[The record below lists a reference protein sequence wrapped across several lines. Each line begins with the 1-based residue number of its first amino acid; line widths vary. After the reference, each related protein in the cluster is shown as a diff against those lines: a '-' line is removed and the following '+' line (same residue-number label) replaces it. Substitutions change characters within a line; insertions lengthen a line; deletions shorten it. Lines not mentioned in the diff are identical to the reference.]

1 MSTRIKTRRVFGV
14 FKKTLI
20 EETREILAEVI
31 LAHVPVSGQDSYVT
45 IQGQDSYVII
55 SGQDNYVI
63 ISSRG
68 K

>member
-1 MSTRIKTRRVFGV
+1 MFGV